1 MLWPF
6 CKLECWDSSQL
17 LDGPAVPWNSIVE
30 ALESIA
36 KSYWQF
42 GRSAILKLR

>member
-1 MLWPF
+1 MLWAF
-6 CKLECWDSSQL
+6 RDMECWDSSQL
-17 LDGPAVPWNSIVE
+17 LDDPAMAWNSIPE
-30 ALESIA
+30 GSESIA